1 MDDEQSLL
9 NEPEPE
15 PRPNAAAEA
24 FAHLAERVAA
34 MEDRLDG
41 RMAVMARALEHIA
54 IEKQSLEFPD
64 YGPTLAKMNGYLAT
78 VAGHTKTI
86 MEAPAMQLTP
96 ECMAE
101 RIVEAAHAARATDR
115 ATIKQSQ
122 ELHHQVHADQMR
134 AVGTI
139 RTKQEQRRHIFY
151 CVSGAAVAMSLL
163 WLIYPGWAASIGPQ
177 SWLWPERV
185 ARRTLGEP
193 SLWDAGIRLMRTDN
207 AEGWQMIVDAADL
220 ARENRDT
227 LAACQKAAAQ
237 AKKPVSC
244 TVTLPQVSAH
254 PSAHAQ
260 PGGRSG

>member
-24 FAHLAERVAA
+24 FALLSERVAA
-34 MEDRLDG
+34 MEERLDG

-78 VAGHTKTI
+78 LAGQTKTI

-96 ECMAE
+96 ESMAE
-101 RIVEAAHAARATDR
+101 RIDVAADAARETDK
-115 ATIKQSQ
+115 AIIKKSL
-122 ELHHQVHADQMR
+122 ELHHQAHADQMR
-134 AVGTI
+134 AIGTV
-139 RTKQEQRRHIFY
+139 RTKQRQRWQMLY
-151 CVSGAAVAMSLL
+151 CGSGAALAVSLL
-163 WLIYPGWAASIGPQ
+163 WLVYPGWAASIGPQ

-193 SLWDAGIRLMRTDN
+193 TLWDAGIRLMRIGNPD
-207 AEGWQMIVDAADL
+207 GWKAIVDVAAMRNDNREAIDACERQAAKTNQS
-220 ARENRDT
+220 ARCIIKIDM
-227 LAACQKAAAQ
+227 
-237 AKKPVSC
+237 
-244 TVTLPQVSAH
+244 
-254 PSAHAQ
+254 
-260 PGGRSG
+260 RSKN

>member
-15 PRPNAAAEA
+15 PRPNAAAQA
-24 FAHLAERVAA
+24 FAHLSERVAA
-34 MEDRLDG
+34 MEERLEG

-54 IEKQSLEFPD
+54 IEKQSIEFPD

-78 VAGHTKTI
+78 LAGQTKTI

-96 ECMAE
+96 ESMEE
-101 RIVEAAHAARATDR
+101 RIGDAAQAARETDR
-115 ATIKQSQ
+115 GTIKKSL

-139 RTKQEQRRHIFY
+139 RTKQEQRWHMFY
-151 CVSGAAVAMSLL
+151 CGGGVALAVSLL

-177 SWLWPERV
+177 SWLWPERA
-185 ARRTLGEP
+185 ARRTLGEA
-193 SLWDAGIRLMRTDN
+193 SLWDAGIRLMRAGN
-207 AEGWQMIVDAADL
+207 PNGWQVIVDAADL

-227 LAACQKAAAQ
+227 IAACENAAAKS
-237 AKKPVSC
+237 KKPVRC
-244 TVTLPQVSAH
+244 TISIRKH
-254 PSAHAQ
+254 
-260 PGGRSG
+260 

>member
-24 FAHLAERVAA
+24 FAHLSERVAA
-34 MEDRLDG
+34 MEERLDG

-54 IEKQSLEFPD
+54 IEKQSIEFPD

-78 VAGHTKTI
+78 LAGQTKTI

-96 ECMAE
+96 EGMAE
-101 RIVEAAHAARATDR
+101 RIDDAAQAARETDK
-115 ATIKQSQ
+115 ATIKKSLD
-122 ELHHQVHADQMR
+122 LHHQAHADQMR
-134 AVGTI
+134 AIGAI
-139 RTKQEQRRHIFY
+139 RTKQEQRWQMFY
-151 CVSGAAVAMSLL
+151 CGGGVALATALL

-193 SLWDAGIRLMRTDN
+193 SLWDAGIRLMRAGN
-207 AEGWQMIVDAADL
+207 PEGWQAIVDAADL

-227 LAACQKAAAQ
+227 IAACEKAAAK
-237 AKKPVSC
+237 AGKTVRC
-244 TVTLPQVSAH
+244 TISINK
-254 PSAHAQ
+254 
-260 PGGRSG
+260 G